1 MVHYKLS
8 YFPIRGAGEIARQ
21 IFAYAGQE
29 FEDNRIPKEEWPAI
43 KPSTPFGQ
51 LPLLEVDGK
60 VLAQSHAISRYLARQ
75 FGINGKSAWEE
86 AQVNAVADQYKDYL
100 NEVRPYFMVKMGFAE
115 GDAEALAKDV
125 FLPGFKKNYAFFAN
139 FLKSSGSG
147 YLVGDSL
154 TWVDLLLAQHT
165 ADLLAADGSLLNE
178 FPQFKA
184 HQEKVHSNANIK
196 KWLET
201 RPVTPF

>member
-8 YFPIRGAGEIARQ
+8 YFPIRGAGEVIRQ
-21 IFAYAGQE
+21 IFVYAGQS
-29 FEDNRIPKEEWPAI
+29 FEDHRISIEEWAAV
-43 KPSTPFGQ
+43 KPTTPFGQ

-60 VLAQSHAISRYLARQ
+60 VLPQSHSIARFLARQ
-75 FGINGKSAWEE
+75 FGINGKCAWEE
-86 AQVNAVADQYKDYL
+86 AQVNSIADQFKDYR
-100 NEVRPYFMVKMGFAE
+100 NEVRPYVMVKMGFAE
-115 GDAEALAKDV
+115 GDLDALSKDV
-125 FLPGFKKNYAFFAN
+125 FLPGFKKHYGFIYN
-139 FLKSSGSG
+139 FLKTAGSG

-154 TWVDLLLAQHT
+154 TFVDLLIAQHT
-165 ADLLAADGSLLNE
+165 ADILSTDPALLEE

-201 RPVTPF
+201 RPETQF

>member
-1 MVHYKLS
+1 MVHYNLS
-8 YFPIRGAGEIARQ
+8 YFSVRGAGEIARQ
-21 IFAYAGQE
+21 IVVYAGEE
-29 FEDNRIPKEEWPAI
+29 FEDNRVPKG
-43 KPSTPFGQ
+43 SGQLSSQVNTPFGQ
-51 LPLLEVDGK
+51 LPLLEVDGM

-75 FGINGKSAWEE
+75 FGINGKDAWEE
-86 AQVNAVADQYKDYL
+86 AQV
-100 NEVRPYFMVKMGFAE
+100 GFAE
-115 GDAEALAKDV
+115 RDVEALAKDV
-125 FLPGFKKNYAFFAN
+125 LIPGFKKNYRFFSN

-165 ADLLAADGSLLNE
+165 ADLLADDESLLNE

-196 KWLET
+196 KWSEA
-201 RPVTPF
+201 RPVSSF